1 MAHHHVALCDCLRAH
16 AGHKV
21 TSQGASLLR
30 SFSSCLH
37 LSGLSVFFLFLLYY
51 LSFELVFLPSEI
63 RIAHLEANLGWL
75 GAQLAVFGQGESEI
89 ER

>member
-1 MAHHHVALCDCLRAH
+1 MLIVL
-16 AGHKV
+16 
-21 TSQGASLLR
+21 
-30 SFSSCLH
+30 SSICSVIC

>member
-37 LSGLSVFFLFLLYY
+37 LSGLSVFFLFLLCYFP
-51 LSFELVFLPSEI
+51 SELVFLFLRI
-63 RIAHLEANLGWL
+63 RIAHLEAKFGWL
-75 GAQLAVFGQGESEI
+75 DARSVSSEKAY
-89 ER
+89 RK